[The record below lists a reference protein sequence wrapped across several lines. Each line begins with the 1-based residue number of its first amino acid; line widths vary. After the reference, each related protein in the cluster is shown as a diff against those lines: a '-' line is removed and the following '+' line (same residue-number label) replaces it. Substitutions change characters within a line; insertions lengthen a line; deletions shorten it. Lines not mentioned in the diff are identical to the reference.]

1 MSDEIRLQLRS
12 VKNTSFPLDWV
23 PIVGRIRMNRFSTER
38 KMIKKMSCF
47 GWHFDGF
54 TSEYTGTEYRVYG
67 NTVTAHDNHTSYM
80 RFCRPEYY
88 YGNKFF
94 KVMEWLFFNT
104 LPLFRFF
111 KWIWLLTLIIGGV
124 MIKNAAGFGVALML
138 IPLGFLLLSNLFC
151 FIGKKLNKKAEE
163 LTKIIL
169 DGNGYQTTWGATE
182 KEVLEIAK
190 RIRKNKKY

>member
-124 MIKNAAGFGVALML
+124 MIKNAAGLGVALML

-169 DGNGYQTTWGATE
+169 DGNGYQTTWGSTE

>member
-12 VKNTSFPLDWV
+12 VKNSSVPLDWV
-23 PIVGRIRMNRFSTER
+23 PIVSGIRMNRFSTER
-38 KMIKKMSCF
+38 KMIKKMACF

-54 TSEYTGTEYRVYG
+54 SSEYTGTEFRVYG

-80 RFCRPEYY
+80 RFCRPEFY

-104 LPLFRFF
+104 LPLYRLC
-111 KWIWLLTLIIGGV
+111 KWIWVLTLILGGV
-124 MIKNAAGFGVALML
+124 LFKTSAALGLML
-138 IPLGFLLLSNLFC
+138 MLVPFGFLCLSKLFC

-163 LTKIIL
+163 LTKIVL
-169 DGNGYQTTWGATE
+169 DGNGYDTTWGVTD

-190 RIRKNKKY
+190 KIRKNRKY

>member
-23 PIVGRIRMNRFSTER
+23 PIVGKIRMNRFSTER

-169 DGNGYQTTWGATE
+169 DGNGYQTTWGSTE

>member
-23 PIVGRIRMNRFSTER
+23 PIVGTLRMNRFSTER

-111 KWIWLLTLIIGGV
+111 KWIWVLTLIIGGV
-124 MIKNAAGFGVALML
+124 MIKNAAGLGVALML

-169 DGNGYQTTWGATE
+169 DGNGYQTTWGSTE